1 MSVLPVGFTQGHQ
14 PIAFQRHDEVLLP
27 RLLEVFHVFRGG
39 EPDVGQY
46 PREFQPVLDAGIHHR
61 PHLLILGDLATP
73 LFLTGLD
80 VAIMDRLAHQLEI
93 SPAVT
98 HTNRLGLTRVRPS
111 QGGKRPFHLP
121 CPPSLHKLDCRRPPH
136 ARFHSLATVSTANRL
151 DVRARLAR
159 SPCCTA
165 RYCSSTYLSTGQKFQ
180 SPQEILKFGVD
191 PTVVP

>member
-1 MSVLPVGFTQGHQ
+1 MPVLPVGFAQGHQ

-80 VAIMDRLAHQLEI
+80 VAIMDRFAHQLEGHREGC
-93 SPAVT
+93 AV
-98 HTNRLGLTRVRPS
+98 RVVKAV
-111 QGGKRPFHLP
+111 QQV
-121 CPPSLHKLDCRRPPH
+121 D
-136 ARFHSLATVSTANRL
+136 TL
-151 DVRARLAR
+151 DV
-159 SPCCTA
+159 TA
-165 RYCSSTYLSTGQKFQ
+165 L
-180 SPQEILKFGVD
+180 
-191 PTVVP
+191 TVVIMPADQLVFVHVGFFFHRIIHDQHPIC

>member
-46 PREFQPVLDAGIHHR
+46 PREFQPVLDAGIYHR

-121 CPPSLHKLDCRRPPH
+121 CPPSLHKLGCRRPSMLGSIPSQPSRPQT
-136 ARFHSLATVSTANRL
+136 AWMYGLGWLVRPAVRRATVRL
-151 DVRARLAR
+151 
-159 SPCCTA
+159 
-165 RYCSSTYLSTGQKFQ
+165 
-180 SPQEILKFGVD
+180 
-191 PTVVP
+191 PT